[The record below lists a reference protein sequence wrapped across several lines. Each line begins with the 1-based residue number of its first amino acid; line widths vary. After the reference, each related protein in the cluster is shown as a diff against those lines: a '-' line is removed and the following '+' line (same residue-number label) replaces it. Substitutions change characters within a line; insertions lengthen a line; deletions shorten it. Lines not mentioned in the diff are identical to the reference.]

1 MTKPNNSGLVVQ
13 TNKIIMNLKI
23 QNQFRLS
30 VRSLAAAILLG
41 LCLVSFSCSDD
52 DTSDPLPTENIVAL
66 AQGNAD
72 LTSLVSALTRFPDLV
87 ATLSGPGAFTVFA
100 PSNQAFSNL
109 LAAVGQT
116 GLNDVPDDVL
126 KKILQY
132 HVVGAAV
139 KSTELSAGNVKTVAN
154 EDIAVSL
161 TGGIKLN
168 TSVNVITPDVVAT
181 NGVVHVVDAVL
192 VNPSIVPIVG
202 TIVAPAYFNKS
213 FTTLI
218 AAVNAASPSILTTLL
233 SSTKKTLFA
242 PTNEAFV
249 AAGITTLP
257 NQATLDAVLSY
268 HVINSEVR
276 AANLPA
282 NTAPVNSEITTLGGK
297 FYLSTRGTTG
307 VFINGRT
314 KVTQTDIIGSNG
326 VVHVI
331 DRALMP
337 PSQTIAQIA
346 TALSTATPPQFTK
359 LLQALSRP
367 EASTL
372 LAVAGDATANITL
385 FAPTDAAFAASGI
398 DIATVNGNTLVSV
411 LQKHI
416 ISSPTTATGRI
427 FSVDLV
433 TGNVATLTGNVAI
446 SATALTVTSGG
457 VVANIQVT
465 SPSLINVLG
474 TNGVIHTIDK
484 VLLP

>member
-1 MTKPNNSGLVVQ
+1 MILKTQ
-13 TNKIIMNLKI
+13 NK
-23 QNQFRLS
+23 FRLS
-30 VRSLAAAILLG
+30 VRSLAAVILLG
-41 LCLVSFSCSDD
+41 LCLVSVSCNDD
-52 DTSDPLPTENIVAL
+52 DNSNSVPTQNIVVL
-66 AQGNAD
+66 AQGSAD
-72 LTSLVSALTRFPDLV
+72 LSSFVSALTRFPDLV
-87 ATLSGPGAFTVFA
+87 STLSGTGTFTVFA
-100 PSNQAFSNL
+100 PSNQAFANL
-109 LAAVGQT
+109 LTAIGQT
-116 GLNDVPDDVL
+116 SLNDVPDDVL

-132 HVVGAAV
+132 HVVSSGAL
-139 KSTELSAGNVKTVAN
+139 KSTQLVAGNVKTVAN
-154 EDIAVSL
+154 EDIAISL
-161 TGGIKLN
+161 TGGVKLN
-168 TSVNVITPDVVAT
+168 TSVNVTTADVAAS
-181 NGVVHVVDAVL
+181 NGVIHIVDAVL
-192 VNPSIVPIVG
+192 VNPSILPIVG

-218 AAVNAASPSILTTLL
+218 AAVTAASPSILTTLL
-233 SSTKKTLFA
+233 SSSKKTLFA
-242 PTNEAFV
+242 PTNEAFI

-257 NQATLDAVLSY
+257 NQATLDAVLTY

-297 FYLSTRGTTG
+297 FYLSNRGATG

-331 DRALMP
+331 DRTLMP

-346 TALSTATPPQFTK
+346 TALSTVTPPQFTK
-359 LLQALSRP
+359 LLQALSRT
-367 EASTL
+367 EASAL

-385 FAPTDAAFAASGI
+385 FAPTDAAFVASGI
-398 DIATVNGNTLVSV
+398 DLATVNGNTLISV

-416 ISSPTTATGRI
+416 ISSPTTASGRV
-427 FSVDLV
+427 FSSDLV
-433 TGNVATLTGNVAI
+433 TGNVATLNGNMAI

-457 VVANIQVT
+457 VVANILAT
-465 SPSLINVLG
+465 TPSLINVLG